1 MEMVT
6 LEQYKRRPR
15 HDIFGKC
22 KSNGY
27 YKTMHYAHE
36 NQPFPWLSWSV
47 YVPILCLAQRICPCI
62 RILSVMLDIRWWRDV
77 VIWWMTSLLSIMIYS
92 FNNLLILVN
101 IEIVFKSQ
109 LYDLISIAKQAFSSL
124 KYRNTT
130 YTIRDFLFKPQM
142 TKSSGKIAH
151 FKDKCARETMSRGT
165 SNTINNKKNNTLLKK
180 FFILLTMINMIQFP
194 SGTVGLRC
202 YTDITAS
209 KSNSQECGLNTGCV
223 KIYIDSEDMLYRK
236 QTDMGFGYGYKPGMT
251 YIIVSKFLCIQYND
265 FVVIVLFTILFI
277 SIDYQL
283 PPHFQ
288 NNPVI
293 VRGCFVLKVPDRCY
307 TAKNGLSYCW
317 CSTKDLCNSAPSA
330 HKMSLVSN
338 YGQSVIQ
345 YLLTWSSYSYIWQNG
360 FTPLTIENEIQLGF
374 QLLLSAFF
382 WYAYNNGIIHQFI
395 SKQQPRY
402 IL

>member
-15 HDIFGKC
+15 NDIFGKC
-22 KSNGY
+22 KSIGY
-27 YKTMHYAHE
+27 YKIMHYAHE

-47 YVPILCLAQRICPCI
+47 YVPILCLVQRMCPCI

-77 VIWWMTSLLSIMIYS
+77 VIWWMTSLLAIMISS

-124 KYRNTT
+124 KYKNTT
-130 YTIRDFLFKPQM
+130 YMIRDFLFKPQM
-142 TKSSGKIAH
+142 TKFSGKIAH
-151 FKDKCARETMSRGT
+151 FKDKCARETMSRRT

-251 YIIVSKFLCIQYND
+251 
-265 FVVIVLFTILFI
+265 
-277 SIDYQL
+277 
-283 PPHFQ
+283 
-288 NNPVI
+288 
-293 VRGCFVLKVPDRCY
+293 
-307 TAKNGLSYCW
+307 
-317 CSTKDLCNSAPSA
+317 
-330 HKMSLVSN
+330 
-338 YGQSVIQ
+338 
-345 YLLTWSSYSYIWQNG
+345 
-360 FTPLTIENEIQLGF
+360 
-374 QLLLSAFF
+374 
-382 WYAYNNGIIHQFI
+382 
-395 SKQQPRY
+395 
-402 IL
+402 

>member
-1 MEMVT
+1 
-6 LEQYKRRPR
+6 
-15 HDIFGKC
+15 
-22 KSNGY
+22 
-27 YKTMHYAHE
+27 
-36 NQPFPWLSWSV
+36 
-47 YVPILCLAQRICPCI
+47 
-62 RILSVMLDIRWWRDV
+62 
-77 VIWWMTSLLSIMIYS
+77 
-92 FNNLLILVN
+92 
-101 IEIVFKSQ
+101 
-109 LYDLISIAKQAFSSL
+109 
-124 KYRNTT
+124 
-130 YTIRDFLFKPQM
+130 M

-151 FKDKCARETMSRGT
+151 FKDKCARETMSRET

-236 QTDMGFGYGYKPGMT
+236 QTDMGFGYGYKP
-251 YIIVSKFLCIQYND
+251 
-265 FVVIVLFTILFI
+265 
-277 SIDYQL
+277 DYQL

-330 HKMSLVSN
+330 YKMSLVSN

-395 SKQQPRY
+395 SKQQPQY